1 MNNMN
6 MIGQLLDGR
15 YRVVQ
20 VLSSGAFGQ
29 TYLAGDTR
37 RPGHPQCVVKQ
48 LRAPGN
54 SFTIVRTAHR
64 LFKQEAEILEKL
76 GRHDQIPLLLAY
88 FEENNQFY
96 LVEEFIPGT
105 PLNKEIIPGKP
116 WQEKQVIQLLLE
128 ILEILVFVH
137 GHEVIHRDVNPSNL
151 IRRQPDKK
159 LVLIDFGSVKEV
171 SHRIAEAN
179 GEMQRTIATGT
190 PSYMPIEQFQ
200 GIPQYNSDLYA
211 VGMIAIQALT
221 GIPSGEL
228 PKLQDLSPSNP
239 SGILWR
245 NRAQCSS
252 NLADII
258 EKMVHYHYTKRY
270 QSAAEVVTA
279 LEKIHSRSQAVI
291 PPRPPKSKKHAN
303 HPSPK
308 NILRMSSHPLWFLVF
323 GFASLGIIAVLIG
336 IVSFLNRPN
345 PVKAERIFER
355 GIENSNQ
362 GNQQAAISAFN
373 RAIKLNPGE
382 AEYFYQRGNAYY
394 NSEEYENAIADYT
407 KAINLNPSY
416 VNAYFNR
423 GVTYLDNQDYAG
435 AIGDFTQVLRLKPQD
450 AEAYYKR
457 GLVYYQSQN
466 YSAAIQD
473 YTQVIRLQ
481 PNDLIAYHGRG
492 LARAANNDLQG
503 AIADY
508 TQMIA
513 IEPDEIDGYY
523 SRGRARF
530 FLGDYQ
536 GSLDD
541 YNQVIQIDPNNE
553 EAYTNRCSTYLNL
566 AKYTKAVSDCTE
578 AIKINSKNEI
588 AYNNRCMA
596 YLNLKEYDKAI
607 ADCTQTIELNPKE
620 PQAYTNRGLAYATAN
635 QPEKAIEDYTKAIG
649 LSPNSAEAYANRA
662 TVYSEQQNYQKA
674 IADYVQAI
682 RLNPEYAGAYYN
694 RGLVRV
700 SMGDKKGAISD
711 FEKAAQLYLEQGRTG
726 GYRDAQYQVE
736 KLQ

>member
-1 MNNMN
+1 MN

-29 TYLAGDTR
+29 TYLAADTR

-128 ILEILVFVH
+128 ILEILGFVH

-151 IRRQPDKK
+151 IRRQPDGK

-211 VGMIAIQALT
+211 VGMIGIQALT

-252 NLADII
+252 NLADIM

-270 QSAAEVVTA
+270 QSTAEVVKA
-279 LEKIHSRSQAVI
+279 LQKISGRPHRMMASTPINESSINPQIQTSRKGLASN
-291 PPRPPKSKKHAN
+291 S
-303 HPSPK
+303 
-308 NILRMSSHPLWFLVF
+308 LWLVVF
-323 GFASLGIIAVLIG
+323 GFASLGVIAVLIG

-345 PVKAERIFER
+345 PIKAERLFER
-355 GIENSNQ
+355 GVESVNQ
-362 GNQQAAISAFN
+362 GNEQGAISAFN
-373 RAIKLNPGE
+373 QAIKLNPGQ

-394 NSEEYENAIADYT
+394 NLENYQNAIADYSQ
-407 KAINLNPSY
+407 AINLNPSY

-423 GVTYLDNQDYAG
+423 GGVHSDNQNYAG
-435 AIGDFTQVLRLKPQD
+435 AIDDFTQVLRLKPQD
-450 AEAYYKR
+450 SEAYYKR
-457 GLVYYQSQN
+457 GFVYYKSQN
-466 YSAAIQD
+466 YPAAIKD
-473 YTQVIRLQ
+473 YTQVLKLQ
-481 PNDLIAYHGRG
+481 PNDINAYHARG

-508 TQMIA
+508 TEMIKIA
-513 IEPDEIDGYY
+513 PKEIDGYY
-523 SRGRARF
+523 NRGRTRF
-530 FLGDYQ
+530 FMGDYQ

-541 YNQVIQIDPNNE
+541 YNKVIEIDPKNE
-553 EAYTNRCSTYLNL
+553 EGYANRCSTYLNL
-566 AKYTKAVSDCTE
+566 AEYENAVSDCTK
-578 AIKINSKNEI
+578 AIEINSKNYI
-588 AYNNRCMA
+588 AYNNRCIA
-596 YLNLKEYDKAI
+596 YLNLQEYEKSVS
-607 ADCTQTIELNPKE
+607 DCTATIKLDPENPK
-620 PQAYTNRGLAYATAN
+620 AYTNRGLAYATAN
-635 QPEKAIEDYTKAIG
+635 QPEKAIEDYTQAIK
-649 LSPNSAEAYANRA
+649 LSPNNAEAYANRA
-662 TVYSEQQNYQKA
+662 TIYSEQENYQQA
-674 IADYVQAI
+674 IADYAQAI
-682 RLNPEYAGAYYN
+682 RLNSEYAGAYYN
-694 RGLVRV
+694 RGLVRINI
-700 SMGDKKGAISD
+700 GDRKGAISD
-711 FEKAAQLYLEQGRTG
+711 FEKAAKLYLEQGRTG
-726 GYRDAQYQVE
+726 GFKDAKYQIDRW
-736 KLQ
+736 K

>member
-1 MNNMN
+1 MYSMN

-15 YRVVQ
+15 YRVVE

-54 SFTIVRTAHR
+54 SFTLVRTAHR

-128 ILEILVFVH
+128 ILEVLEFVH

-151 IRRQPDKK
+151 IRRQPDGK

-179 GEMQRTIATGT
+179 GEAQRTIATGT
-190 PSYMPIEQFQ
+190 PSYMPMEQFQ

-221 GIPSGEL
+221 GIASAEL
-228 PKLQDLSPSNP
+228 PKLQDLNPSNP
-239 SGILWR
+239 SGIVWR
-245 NRAQCSS
+245 NKAECSS
-252 NLADII
+252 NLADIL

-270 QSAAEVVTA
+270 QSTEEVVIA
-279 LEKIHSRSQAVI
+279 LQTMTGRPQTVISRQEPQSQESASSETPTTVF
-291 PPRPPKSKKHAN
+291 
-303 HPSPK
+303 
-308 NILRMSSHPLWFLVF
+308 RMASRPLWLILF
-323 GFASLGIIAVLIG
+323 GFASVGVIAVLIG

-345 PVKAERIFER
+345 PMRAEKLFEK
-355 GIENSNQ
+355 GVENARD
-362 GNQQAAISAFN
+362 GNQQAAISDYN
-373 RAIKLNPGE
+373 RAIKLNPSE
-382 AEYFYQRGNAYY
+382 AKYFYKRGNAYY
-394 NSEEYENAIADYT
+394 ESENYQNAIDDYSE
-407 KAINLNPSY
+407 AIALNPSY

-423 GVTYLDNQDYAG
+423 GVAYFDRQNYPG
-435 AIGDFTQVLRLKPQD
+435 AIDDLTQVLRLKPQD

-457 GLVYYQSQN
+457 GLVYYKSQN
-466 YSAAIQD
+466 YDAAIKD

-481 PNDLIAYHGRG
+481 PNDVDAYQSRG
-492 LARAANNDLQG
+492 VARAANNDLQG
-503 AIADY
+503 SIADY
-508 TQMIA
+508 TEMIK
-513 IEPDEIDGYY
+513 IQPEKIDGYY
-523 SRGRARF
+523 RRGRARF

-541 YNQVIQIDPNNE
+541 YNQVIKIDPQNE
-553 EAYTNRCSTYLNL
+553 DGYARRCSTYLNL
-566 AKYTKAVSDCTE
+566 AEYEKAVSDCTE
-578 AIKINSKNEI
+578 AIQINSENGV
-588 AYNNRCMA
+588 AYNNRCIA
-596 YLNLKEYDKAI
+596 YLNLQEYEKSI
-607 ADCTQTIELNPKE
+607 SDCTQTIKLE
-620 PQAYTNRGLAYATAN
+620 PQNPQGYTNRGLAYASAN
-635 QPEKAIEDYTKAIG
+635 QLQEAIEDYTQAIG
-649 LSPNSAEAYANRA
+649 LSPNNAEAYANRA
-662 TVYSEQQNYQKA
+662 NVYSAQENYQQA

-682 RLNPEYAGAYYN
+682 RLNSEYAAAYYN
-694 RGLVRV
+694 RGLVRINI
-700 SMGDKKGAISD
+700 GDTKGAISD

-736 KLQ
+736 RWR

>member
-29 TYLAGDTR
+29 TYLAADTR

-76 GRHDQIPLLLAY
+76 GKHDRIPLLLAY

-128 ILEILVFVH
+128 ILEILGFVH

-151 IRRQPDKK
+151 IRRQPDGK

-179 GEMQRTIATGT
+179 GEIQRTIATGT

-211 VGMIAIQALT
+211 VGMIGIQALT

-245 NRAQCSS
+245 NRAECSS
-252 NLADII
+252 NLADIM

-270 QSAAEVVTA
+270 QSTAEVVKA
-279 LEKIHSRSQAVI
+279 LEKISGRPQRVMSSTPITERSLNPQTQTSRKGIA
-291 PPRPPKSKKHAN
+291 
-303 HPSPK
+303 
-308 NILRMSSHPLWFLVF
+308 SHPLWLVLF
-323 GFASLGIIAVLIG
+323 GFASLGVIAVLIG
-336 IVSFLNRPN
+336 VVSFLNRPN
-345 PVKAERIFER
+345 PIKAERLFER
-355 GIENSNQ
+355 GIENANQ
-362 GNQQAAISAFN
+362 GNEQIAISAFN
-373 RAIKLNPGE
+373 QAIKLNPGQ

-394 NSEEYENAIADYT
+394 NLENYPNAIADYS

-423 GVTYLDNQDYAG
+423 GGVHSDRQNYAG
-435 AIGDFTQVLRLKPQD
+435 AIDDFTQVLRLKPQD

-457 GLVYYQSQN
+457 GFVYYKSQN
-466 YSAAIQD
+466 YPAAIQD
-473 YTQVIRLQ
+473 YTQVLRLQ
-481 PNDLIAYHGRG
+481 PNDINAYHGRG

-508 TQMIA
+508 TQMIK
-513 IEPDEIDGYY
+513 IEPKEIDGYY
-523 SRGRARF
+523 NRGRTRF

-541 YNQVIQIDPNNE
+541 YNQVIEIDPKNE
-553 EAYTNRCSTYLNL
+553 EAYANRCSTYLNL
-566 AKYTKAVSDCTE
+566 AEYENAVSDCTQ
-578 AIKINSKNEI
+578 AIQINSENDI
-588 AYNNRCMA
+588 AYNNRCIA
-596 YLNLKEYDKAI
+596 YLNLQEYEKSI
-607 ADCTQTIELNPKE
+607 SDCSATIKLDPENPK
-620 PQAYTNRGLAYATAN
+620 AYTNRGLAYATAN
-635 QPEKAIEDYTKAIG
+635 QPQKAIEDYTQAIG
-649 LSPNSAEAYANRA
+649 LSPNNAEAYANRA
-662 TVYSEQQNYQKA
+662 NVYSEQENYQQA
-674 IADYVQAI
+674 IADYAQAI
-682 RLNPEYAGAYYN
+682 RLNPEYAAAYYN

-700 SMGDKKGAISD
+700 NIGDRKGAISD
-711 FEKAAQLYLEQGRTG
+711 LEKAAQFYLEQGRTG
-726 GYRDAQYQVE
+726 GYRDAQYQIE
-736 KLQ
+736 RWK

>member
-20 VLSSGAFGQ
+20 ILSSGAFGQ
-29 TYLAGDTR
+29 TYLAADTR

-48 LRAPGN
+48 LRTPGN

-116 WQEKQVIQLLLE
+116 WQEKEVIQLLLE
-128 ILEILVFVH
+128 ILEILGFVH
-137 GHEVIHRDVNPSNL
+137 GNEVIHRDVNPSNL
-151 IRRQPDKK
+151 IRRQPDGK

-171 SHRIAEAN
+171 SHRIAEVN

-211 VGMIAIQALT
+211 VGMIGIQALT

-239 SGILWR
+239 SGIVWR
-245 NRAQCSS
+245 NRAGCSS
-252 NLADII
+252 NLADIM
-258 EKMVHYHYTKRY
+258 EKMVHYHYTQRY
-270 QSAAEVVTA
+270 QSTEEVVIA
-279 LEKIHSRSQAVI
+279 LQKLFGRPQRVMAKLPITERSLNPESKTSRKGIKFNSL
-291 PPRPPKSKKHAN
+291 S
-303 HPSPK
+303 
-308 NILRMSSHPLWFLVF
+308 LVLL
-323 GFASLGIIAVLIG
+323 GFASLGVIAVLIG
-336 IVSFLNRPN
+336 VVNFLNRPN
-345 PVKAERIFER
+345 PIKAERLFER
-355 GIENSNQ
+355 GIQSINQ
-362 GNQQAAISAFN
+362 GNEQGAVSAFN
-373 RAIKLNPGE
+373 QAIKLNPGQ

-394 NSEEYENAIADYT
+394 NLENYQNAITDYT

-423 GVTYLDNQDYAG
+423 GLVYSDNKNYAG
-435 AIGDFTQVLRLKPQD
+435 AIDDFTQVLRLKPQD
-450 AEAYYKR
+450 AEAYLKR
-457 GLVYYQSQN
+457 GFVYYQSQD
-466 YSAAIQD
+466 YPAAIQD
-473 YTQVIRLQ
+473 YTQVSRLQ
-481 PNDLIAYHGRG
+481 PNNINVYHGRG

-508 TQMIA
+508 TQMIK
-513 IEPDEIDGYY
+513 IEPKEIDGYY
-523 SRGRARF
+523 NRGRTRF

-536 GSLDD
+536 GALDD
-541 YNQVIQIDPNNE
+541 YNQVIEIDPENE
-553 EAYTNRCSTYLNL
+553 EAYGNRCSTYLNL
-566 AKYTKAVSDCTE
+566 AEYEKAVFDCTQAIEINSKNDITYNNRCIAYINLREYEKAVSDCTQ
-578 AIKINSKNEI
+578 AIKLDPKN
-588 AYNNRCMA
+588 
-596 YLNLKEYDKAI
+596 
-607 ADCTQTIELNPKE
+607 
-620 PQAYTNRGLAYATAN
+620 PQGYSNRGLAYATAN
-635 QPEKAIEDYTKAIG
+635 QPEKAIEDYTQAIG
-649 LSPNSAEAYANRA
+649 LSPNNAEAYANRA
-662 TVYSEQQNYQKA
+662 AVYSEQKNYQQG

-682 RLNPEYAGAYYN
+682 RLNPEYALAYYH
-694 RGLVRV
+694 RGLIRINI
-700 SMGDKKGAISD
+700 GDRKGAISD

-726 GYRDAQYQVE
+726 GYKDAQYQIQRW
-736 KLQ
+736 K